1 MAVLTKVD
9 KRVGCFIVGGLINES
24 LEVEPLAKYLEQ
36 QGYVTHCPVLGY
48 TRTDYRGLNHN
59 DYLECFGSTE
69 KELKE
74 FVDSC
79 DAVVIIGFSIG
90 GLIGIHL
97 AEKYK
102 IDALITINT
111 PIYFVDFRKLMEM
124 LQQRGKSNG
133 HSYLNRMVTSTLYTL
148 FNFNRL
154 IHKIKRKLFRL
165 RCPVLV
171 IQGKKDHI
179 ANCASACYIYDNIFG
194 REKEIQ
200 FFPKSGHF
208 IFSDCESPLVF
219 IRVYQFIEKVMEN
232 KLLMEGYL

>member
-1 MAVLTKVD
+1 MAVLTKAG
-9 KRVGCFIVGGLINES
+9 KQVGCFIVHGLTNES
-24 LEVEPLAKYLEQ
+24 LEVEPLARYLEQ
-36 QGYVTHCPVLGY
+36 QGYVLHCSTLGY

-59 DYLECFGSTE
+59 DYPEIIGSTE

-74 FVDSC
+74 FADNC
-79 DAVVIIGFSIG
+79 DAVVIIGFSVG

-102 IDALITINT
+102 LDALITINT
-111 PIYFVDFRKLMEM
+111 PIYFADFRKFVEM
-124 LQQRGKSNG
+124 LQQRDKSNG
-133 HSYLNRMVTSTLYTL
+133 HSYLNRKVISTLYTL

-154 IHKIKRKLFRL
+154 IQKVKRKLFRL

-208 IFSDCESPLVF
+208 IFSGSESPLVF
-219 IRVYQFIEKVMEN
+219 IRVYQFIEKIMEN